1 MNKVEQRINW
11 ETKPSEK
18 TPINE
23 ANLNKMDY
31 ALNEIDNRV
40 VKFARQK
47 DAMETATQNAST
59 AATNANTAT
68 ANATKATESANKAT
82 QSATTAANNANEAAQ
97 AIFDEKYILT
107 ARTEFA
113 KSARVSPT
121 AKGNA
126 ILEKLRGDS
135 WQKQLIGK
143 NKFSGFIKGLYIN
156 NNTGK
161 EVSSSIGAASDYIE
175 IDLLTNPRYTI
186 SGLTDLLSSC
196 VYFYDKDKTFI
207 GRTSSGAT
215 TIWKLCIGS
224 TLANDFVLDSNAVY
238 IRIDKYENSSL
249 TGTISLIDSLQV
261 QIEANDTATEY
272 EPYCGGTAS
281 PNSDYPQDIRSVG
294 DMGWFDGE
302 LRQGTYG
309 EGGNYIAG
317 DGTSVCNV
325 TSIPCKGGDLI
336 AILRDVN
343 ATPLIYWWGDNGFIS
358 GQSALIGVTAPS
370 DATHF
375 DFVLYSQAGIT
386 PSTAGHVCVTINGK
400 YALIVDECNENLFGG
415 DTLAD
420 VIVGLG
426 GTKNI
431 DDRTIK
437 WICQDVGT
445 NDIASGLIFLNN
457 TRYTIILYGRC
468 LNTSTNFVNLGIH
481 YTDGTYSE
489 LTFTTINTDSYCRY
503 VTAAGKSVESIRFR
517 WGSSGTILYYDKC
530 GIFEGI
536 VSLEDFIEHQSTRH
550 YIPLDEPLRGI
561 NDVKDEVCCVDGI
574 YGVLRRTH
582 YVEPTFEKGDLYTD
596 SDSGIKRLC
605 ESDAL
610 MKPDTTNIICNCASA
625 NYWGRNINAV
635 WTYRSVYGVSID
647 TIQDATNVPEA
658 RECIASAGLNIQIIF
673 ELATP
678 TFTPFEDQ
686 TPFYN
691 LMAYDEV
698 THVSIAGCHEELNP
712 MATIRFPRN
721 EDGALETTNHC
732 EKQLL
737 KIENK
742 AIRAEIEELTAALLA
757 LGRE

>member
-1 MNKVEQRINW
+1 
-11 ETKPSEK
+11 
-18 TPINE
+18 
-23 ANLNKMDY
+23 
-31 ALNEIDNRV
+31 
-40 VKFARQK
+40 
-47 DAMETATQNAST
+47 METATQNAST

-113 KSARVSPT
+113 KSTRVSPT

-135 WQKQLIGK
+135 WQKQLIGNQLLNYDAWKTVTTNRGTSIFK
-143 NKFSGFIKGLYIN
+143 NNGVTITANADDAFTSHGASTFPTEARISVTEGDIINLSWETDDTADGLVYIFGDDANGSYVSTTNNAATVKKLSYTVPSGVV
-156 NNTGK
+156 T
-161 EVSSSIGAASDYIE
+161 VSFRFGASKA
-175 IDLLTNPRYTI
+175 
-186 SGLTDLLSSC
+186 G
-196 VYFYDKDKTFI
+196 
-207 GRTSSGAT
+207 T
-215 TIWKLCIGS
+215 TINYKNIMINKGS
-224 TLANDFVLDSNAVY
+224 EILP
-238 IRIDKYENSSL
+238 
-249 TGTISLIDSLQV
+249 
-261 QIEANDTATEY
+261 Y

-294 DMGWFDGE
+294 GMGWFDGE

-309 EGGNYIAG
+309 EGGNYMAG

-325 TSIPCKGGDLI
+325 TSIPCKGGDLV

-386 PSTAGHVCVTINGK
+386 PSTVGHVCVTINGK

-415 DTLAD
+415 DKLAD
-420 VIVGLG
+420 NIVRYG
-426 GTKNI
+426 GTKN
-431 DDRTIK
+431 DTNGTVE
-437 WICQDVGT
+437 WQCQNVGSNSIT
-445 NDIASGLIFLNN
+445 PGLTFSPNAQ
-457 TRYTIILYGRC
+457 YTIILYGRC
-468 LNTSTNFVNLGIH
+468 LNTSARFVNLGIH

-517 WGSSGTILYYDKC
+517 WGSNGTILYYDKC

-561 NDVKDEVCCVDGI
+561 NGVADEIVLQEGAYGQYRQNCEIEINGTEKDAKIINNSYRLKLDNCLGMWTIQNSMC
-574 YGVLRRTH
+574 TH
-582 YVEPTFEKGDLYTD
+582 FQYSTD
-596 SDSGIKRLC
+596 AYYSTT
-605 ESDAL
+605 ES
-610 MKPDTTNIICNCASA
+610 
-625 NYWGRNINAV
+625 Y
-635 WTYRSVYGVSID
+635 SID
-647 TIQDATNVPEA
+647 KNGNCDIYKFGFTTLEEYVAWFKENPVGIVY
-658 RECIASAGLNIQIIF
+658 R
-673 ELATP
+673 LANP

-686 TPFYN
+686 TPFYK

-698 THVSIAGCHEELNP
+698 THVSIVGHEELNP